1 MGVVFTGTDHNG
13 NHWHVTSWS
22 DMDRYVR
29 FVKRNSK
36 RKLLDQVALW
46 TSTGKWSADRWQP
59 DPPAVPAAILLAVE
73 DTLNDN

>member
-1 MGVVFTGTDHNG
+1 MGVVFTGHDHNG

-22 DMDRYVR
+22 SMDLYVR

-36 RKLLDQVALW
+36 RKLLDQVAVW
-46 TSTGKWSADRWQP
+46 TSAGQWSAARWQP

-73 DTLNDN
+73 DTLNGN

>member
-29 FVKRNSK
+29 
-36 RKLLDQVALW
+36 L